1 MTVVTPRDT
10 IMDGDD
16 DDITFVVK
24 NLDTGETL
32 DLDEAEVKFSVMG
45 LQSWCRI

>member
-1 MTVVTPRDT
+1 MK
-10 IMDGDD
+10 DD
-16 DDITFVVK
+16 DDADDDYSFVVK

-45 LQSWCRI
+45 LQSRLHDNAG